1 MYKKKKGKKK
11 SKRKTRVTKR
21 GKNVHIGVAPG
32 DHVKEEKN
40 EEEKKECPVD
50 GCEDGMIDI
59 SVGPRR
65 KVECKE
71 CEGEGYV
78 WNCSWRNWRTR
89 RNLWS

>member
-40 EEEKKECPVD
+40 EEEEEKKECPVD

-59 SVGPRR
+59 SVGPKR

-71 CEGEGYV
+71 CKGEGYV
-78 WNCSWRNWRTR
+78 
-89 RNLWS
+89 